1 MFNEFKFIF
10 RNKMLIIALIAIAA
24 IPLLYVALF
33 VGSMW
38 SPYDKTD
45 QLKISIVNQDQSAK
59 LNGEKVTIGDDVV
72 DKLKDNDKFDF
83 QEASKKEAFNQL
95 EKGKSVGTIIIPKD
109 ASSNATTLLD
119 KNPKK
124 IKIETQVNPGSSY
137 TGSQSA
143 QKAIDTVTNS
153 IKDNI
158 RTNYLDQLFA
168 SAKKSQSGFKDTSNA
183 LGDMSDAESQLI
195 DGNQQVTDGLKQL
208 APTVGQ
214 PAQQLISGNQQVTDG
229 LNQLQQNNDQLKAQ
243 IDQSVEQQDGVAFE
257 GDNEKALNNVTK
269 VNENN
274 ATEAD
279 KYGETIVPY
288 MASVSLFVGAV
299 SFSAI
304 YPLRK
309 MLTKDVTSLKQA
321 FGKLLLYLV
330 QGAVSALLM
339 SSWAIFALNMS
350 IDNIGKF
357 ILVGLLW
364 AIAAITVT
372 TFLSL
377 LLDRIGLFISMVLL
391 ILQLS
396 ASEGMFPIELS
407 AQFFRWIHPFSPM
420 SYAIQGY
427 REAIFTNAG
436 HFNFGFVVALLVGI
450 IVIMMILQYLVL
462 LWFNKRQRLPFSIEF
477 K

>member
-83 QEASKKEAFNQL
+83 QEVSKKEAFNQL

-279 KYGETIVPY
+279 KYGETIVSY

>member
-83 QEASKKEAFNQL
+83 QEVSKKEAFNQL

-279 KYGETIVPY
+279 RYGETIVSY

>member
-45 QLKISIVNQDQSAK
+45 QLKISIVNQDQSSK

-83 QEASKKEAFNQL
+83 QEVSKKEAFNQL

-279 KYGETIVPY
+279 RYGETIVPY

>member
-83 QEASKKEAFNQL
+83 QEVSKKEAFNQL

-124 IKIETQVNPGSSY
+124 INIETQVNPGSSY

-195 DGNQQVTDGLKQL
+195 DDNQQVTDGLKQL

-257 GDNEKALNNVTK
+257 GDNEKALNNVTE

>member
-83 QEASKKEAFNQL
+83 QEVSKKEAFNQL

-279 KYGETIVPY
+279 RYGETIVPY

-407 AQFFRWIHPFSPM
+407 AQFFRWIHPFSAM

-427 REAIFTNAG
+427 RESIFTNAG

>member
-124 IKIETQVNPGSSY
+124 IMIETQVNPGSSY

>member
-10 RNKMLIIALIAIAA
+10 RNKMLIMSLIAIAA

-72 DKLKDNDKFDF
+72 DKVKDNDKFDF
-83 QEASKKEAFNQL
+83 QEVSKKEAFNQL

-124 IKIETQVNPGSSY
+124 INIETQVNPGSSY

-436 HFNFGFVVALLVGI
+436 HFNFGFVVALLVSI

>member
-83 QEASKKEAFNQL
+83 QEVSKKEAFNQL

-279 KYGETIVPY
+279 RYGETIVPY

-407 AQFFRWIHPFSPM
+407 AQFFRWIHPFSAM

>member
-83 QEASKKEAFNQL
+83 QEVSKKEAFNQL

-214 PAQQLISGNQQVTDG
+214 PAKQLISGNQQVTDG

>member
-1 MFNEFKFIF
+1 
-10 RNKMLIIALIAIAA
+10 MLIIALIAIAA

-83 QEASKKEAFNQL
+83 QEVSKKEAFNQL

-124 IKIETQVNPGSSY
+124 INIETQVNPGSSY

-143 QKAIDTVTNS
+143 QKAINTVTNS

-279 KYGETIVPY
+279 KYGETI
-288 MASVSLFVGAV
+288 
-299 SFSAI
+299 
-304 YPLRK
+304 
-309 MLTKDVTSLKQA
+309 
-321 FGKLLLYLV
+321 
-330 QGAVSALLM
+330 
-339 SSWAIFALNMS
+339 
-350 IDNIGKF
+350 
-357 ILVGLLW
+357 LVGLLW
-364 AIAAITVT
+364 AIAAITIT

-462 LWFNKRQRLPFSIEF
+462 LWFNKRQRVPFSIEF

>member
-10 RNKMLIIALIAIAA
+10 RNKMLIVALIAIAA

-45 QLKISIVNQDQSAK
+45 QLKISIVNQDENAK
-59 LNGEKVTIGDDVV
+59 LNGKQVTIGDDVV
-72 DKLKDNDKFDF
+72 NKLKDNDKFDF
-83 QEASKKEAFNQL
+83 QNVSEKEAYKQL
-95 EKGKSVGTIIIPKD
+95 EKGESVGTIIIPKD
-109 ASSNATTLLD
+109 ASKNATTLLD

-124 IKIETQVNPGSSY
+124 IKLETQVNPGSSY

-158 RTNYLDQLFA
+158 RSNYLDQLFA
-168 SAKKSQSGFKDTSNA
+168 SGKKSQSGFQDTSKA
-183 LGDMSDAESQLI
+183 LGQMSDAESQLI
-195 DGNQQVTDGLKQL
+195 DGNQQVTDGLNQL
-208 APTVGQ
+208 APAVGQ

-229 LNQLQQNNDQLKAQ
+229 LNQLQQNNDQLKDK
-243 IDQSVEQQDGVAFE
+243 IDKSVKQQKGVAFE

-269 VNENN
+269 INENN
-274 ATEAD
+274 ITKAD

-309 MLTKDVTSLKQA
+309 MLSKDVMSVKQI
-321 FGKLLLYLV
+321 FGKLLLYIV
-330 QGAVSALLM
+330 QGTSSALLM

-364 AIAAITVT
+364 AIAAISIT

-396 ASEGMFPIELS
+396 SSEGMFPIELS

-427 REAIFTNAG
+427 REAIFTHAG
-436 HFNFGFVVALLVGI
+436 HFDFGFVVALLVGI
-450 IVIMMILQYLVL
+450 ILVMIILQYLVL
-462 LWFNKRQRLPFSIEF
+462 LWFNKREKVPFSLEF

>member
-1 MFNEFKFIF
+1 
-10 RNKMLIIALIAIAA
+10 MLIIALIAIAA

-83 QEASKKEAFNQL
+83 QEVSKKEAFNQL

>member
-10 RNKMLIIALIAIAA
+10 RNKMLIVALIAVAA

-38 SPYDKTD
+38 NPYNKTD
-45 QLKISIVNQDQSAK
+45 QLKLSIVNQDQSAK
-59 LNGEKVTIGDDVV
+59 LNGKKVTIGNDVV
-72 DKLKDNDKFDF
+72 DKLKDSDKFDF
-83 QEASKKEAFNQL
+83 QEVSKKEAFNQL
-95 EKGKSVGTIIIPKD
+95 KKGQSVGTIIIPKD

-124 IKIETQVNPGSSY
+124 INLETQVNPGSSY

-143 QKAIDTVTNS
+143 QKAIDTVTDS

-183 LGDMSDAESQLI
+183 LGEMSDAESQLI
-195 DGNQQVTDGLKQL
+195 DGNEQVTDGLKQL
-208 APTVGQ
+208 APSVGQ
-214 PAQQLISGNQQVTDG
+214 SANQLISGNQQVTDG
-229 LNQLQQNNDQLKAQ
+229 LNGLQQNNNQLKAQ
-243 IDQSVEQQDGVAFE
+243 LDKSIKQQEGATFE

-269 VNENN
+269 INKNN

-309 MLTKDVTSLKQA
+309 MLSKDVKSIKQA
-321 FGKLLLYLV
+321 FGKLLLYIV
-330 QGAVSALLM
+330 QGTLSALFM

-364 AIAAITVT
+364 SIAAITIT

-377 LLDRIGLFISMVLL
+377 FLDRIGLFISMVLL

-396 ASEGMFPIELS
+396 SSEGMFPIELS

-436 HFNFGFVVALLVGI
+436 HFDFAFVVTLLIGI
-450 IVIMMILQYLVL
+450 IVVMVVLQYLVL
-462 LWFNKRQRLPFSIEF
+462 LWFNHRNRVPFSLEF

>member
-83 QEASKKEAFNQL
+83 QEVSKKVAFNQL

>member
-1 MFNEFKFIF
+1 M
-10 RNKMLIIALIAIAA
+10 
-24 IPLLYVALF
+24 
-33 VGSMW
+33 
-38 SPYDKTD
+38 
-45 QLKISIVNQDQSAK
+45 
-59 LNGEKVTIGDDVV
+59 
-72 DKLKDNDKFDF
+72 
-83 QEASKKEAFNQL
+83 
-95 EKGKSVGTIIIPKD
+95 PKD

>member
-10 RNKMLIIALIAIAA
+10 RNKMLIIALIAIAT

>member
-1 MFNEFKFIF
+1 
-10 RNKMLIIALIAIAA
+10 
-24 IPLLYVALF
+24 
-33 VGSMW
+33 MW

-83 QEASKKEAFNQL
+83 QEVSKKEAFNQL

>member
-83 QEASKKEAFNQL
+83 QEVSKKEAFNQL

-229 LNQLQQNNDQLKAQ
+229 LNQLQQNNDQLKVQ

-279 KYGETIVPY
+279 RYGETIVPY

>member
-72 DKLKDNDKFDF
+72 DKLKDNNKFDF
-83 QEASKKEAFNQL
+83 QEVSKKEAFNQL

-124 IKIETQVNPGSSY
+124 INIETQVNPGSSY

>member
-83 QEASKKEAFNQL
+83 QEVSKKEAFNQL

-279 KYGETIVPY
+279 RYGETIVPY